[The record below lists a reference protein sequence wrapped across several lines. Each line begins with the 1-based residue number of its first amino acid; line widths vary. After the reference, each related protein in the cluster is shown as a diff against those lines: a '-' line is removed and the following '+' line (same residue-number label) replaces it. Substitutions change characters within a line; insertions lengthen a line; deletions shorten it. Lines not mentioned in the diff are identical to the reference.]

1 MTKIKEEIE
10 KIHRD
15 IHKIIL
21 TTDIKNKYRL
31 IPYIARWAAELKYKE
46 EYKDLLDSE
55 RVNIAI
61 HDVLT
66 GKVTIEDIKKLPPLK
81 ERKKLSIIQTTE
93 TTSSSSEEG
102 KKAAQKKKKDK
113 K

>member
-10 KIHRD
+10 KIHKD

-55 RVNIAI
+55 RINIAI

-81 ERKKLSIIQTTE
+81 ERKKLSILQTITELTKTTE
-93 TTSSSSEEG
+93 EKEE
-102 KKAAQKKKKDK
+102 KKR
-113 K
+113 

>member
-1 MTKIKEEIE
+1 MGIKEDIE
-10 KIHRD
+10 KIHKE

-21 TTDIKNKYRL
+21 SSKYDKYRL

-55 RVNIAI
+55 RLNIAI

-66 GKVTIEDIKKLPPLK
+66 GKVSIDDIKKLGPL
-81 ERKKLSIIQTTE
+81 ETRKKLNILMQSTNVGE
-93 TTSSSSEEG
+93 EKEENAEKTSERKS
-102 KKAAQKKKKDK
+102 KKKK
-113 K
+113 

>member
-10 KIHRD
+10 KIHKD

-21 TTDIKNKYRL
+21 TTYIKNKYRL

-55 RVNIAI
+55 RINIAI

-81 ERKKLSIIQTTE
+81 ERKKLSILQTITELTKTTE
-93 TTSSSSEEG
+93 EKEE
-102 KKAAQKKKKDK
+102 KKR
-113 K
+113 

>member
-10 KIHRD
+10 KIHKN

-55 RVNIAI
+55 RINIAI

-81 ERKKLSIIQTTE
+81 ERKKLSILQTITELTKTTE
-93 TTSSSSEEG
+93 EKE
-102 KKAAQKKKKDK
+102 KKKR
-113 K
+113 

>member
-10 KIHRD
+10 KIHKD

-55 RVNIAI
+55 RINIAI

-81 ERKKLSIIQTTE
+81 ERKKLSILQTITELAKTTE
-93 TTSSSSEEG
+93 EKEE
-102 KKAAQKKKKDK
+102 KKDK
-113 K
+113 KTKDKK

>member
-1 MTKIKEEIE
+1 MTKIKDEIE
-10 KIHRD
+10 RIHRD

-21 TTDIKNKYRL
+21 SSDIKNKYRL

-55 RVNIAI
+55 RINIAI

-81 ERKKLSIIQTTE
+81 ERKKLSVLQLE
-93 TTSSSSEEG
+93 TLTKIEEE
-102 KKAAQKKKKDK
+102 KKQKSKDK

>member
-1 MTKIKEEIE
+1 MTKIKDEIE
-10 KIHRD
+10 RIHRD

-21 TTDIKNKYRL
+21 SSDIKNKYRL

-46 EYKDLLDSE
+46 EYKDLLDNE

-81 ERKKLSIIQTTE
+81 ERKKLSVIQAADIL
-93 TTSSSSEEG
+93 SSVSEED
-102 KKAAQKKKKDK
+102 KKSTQKKKKDK

>member
-1 MTKIKEEIE
+1 MTIKEDIK
-10 KIHRD
+10 KINEE

-21 TTDIKNKYRL
+21 SQNYEKYRL

-55 RVNIAI
+55 RINIAI

-66 GKVTIEDIKKLPPLK
+66 GKVSIEEIKNLGPL
-81 ERKKLSIIQTTE
+81 EVRKKLGGLLQTQL
-93 TTSSSSEEG
+93 SSESIEKVEKTSN
-102 KKAAQKKKKDK
+102 KKSKKKK
-113 K
+113 